1 MKSYRHFF
9 SCVTIG
15 HVYINTLQ
23 ALKWLYSSYS
33 SKKTEFRLKSFRRK
47 NDMIGYIVK
56 IVFVI
61 FLTAAS
67 AKPIND
73 KDCDRKGK
81 YYQVNC
87 AEQLQFFN
95 HKATCFMN
103 DNGDFMI
110 MTMDASKDIPSTESP
125 PKDYVTQ
132 ESAVD
137 IRNNAE
143 ISTKKHQ
150 LIEPDSG
157 KFDDNNLASQR
168 EEDLKKQKE
177 KKAKEDEAATMLL
190 AILGYSILSG

>member
-1 MKSYRHFF
+1 
-9 SCVTIG
+9 
-15 HVYINTLQ
+15 
-23 ALKWLYSSYS
+23 
-33 SKKTEFRLKSFRRK
+33 
-47 NDMIGYIVK
+47 MIGYIVK

-73 KDCDRKGK
+73 KDCDRKIK

-87 AEQLQFFN
+87 AEQLLFFN

-110 MTMDASKDIPSTESP
+110 MTMDASKDIPSTVTIPDIWTESP

-132 ESAVD
+132 ESSVD